1 MRRIFAALAATFCLT
16 QPALAQTCAGQNLM
30 DQLSAEK
37 RAQIEAAVTD
47 IPHRRGLLWQA
58 TKGDQR
64 ITLVGTYHFQDPRHQ
79 AMLDRL
85 QPALDDAAILMVEAG
100 PEEEAKLTEAL
111 ASNPALTVVVD
122 GPTLPERLSGEEWDI
137 LSDAMD
143 DRGIPA
149 FLAAKMQ
156 PWYVSMMLGISPC
169 MIRTAATDGKFSGL
183 DHLLVA
189 EAEKRG
195 LPVRAL
201 EPWDTVFTLFA
212 DLTPAQEEDMIRAT
226 LPAAQY
232 ADDYAVT
239 LADAYFD
246 ADVWTIWEFGR
257 FDAYDN
263 SDLSRAE
270 VDEQLALAQTKL
282 MDNRNASWIG
292 PLTLAA
298 EAAAARNKGVVAG
311 FGALH
316 LPGDQGV
323 LHLLEIEGWRV
334 QRLDD

>member
-1 MRRIFAALAATFCLT
+1 MRHLVAFLFTVLACAGSVS
-16 QPALAQTCAGQNLM
+16 AQGCVGQNLLEVLPA
-30 DQLSAEK
+30 DK
-37 RAQIEAAVTD
+37 RARIDAAVAD
-47 IPHRRGLLWQA
+47 IPYHRGLLWRA
-58 TKGDQR
+58 SKGEQH

-79 AMLDRL
+79 VMLDRL
-85 QPALDDAAILMVEAG
+85 KPALDDAAILMVEAG
-100 PEEEAKLTEAL
+100 PEEEARLTAAL
-111 ASNPALTVVVD
+111 ASNPALTVVLD
-122 GPTLPERLSGEEWDI
+122 GPTLPERLSSEEWDV
-137 LSDAMD
+137 LSDAMEA
-143 DRGIPA
+143 RGIPA

-169 MIRTAATDGKFSGL
+169 MIQGAASAGEVNGL
-183 DHLLVA
+183 DHMLVA
-189 EAEKRG
+189 EAEARG

-201 EPWDTVFTLFA
+201 EPWDTVFSLFS
-212 DLTPAQEEDMIRAT
+212 DLTPAQEEEMIRAT
-226 LPAAQY
+226 LPAAEY

-239 LADAYFD
+239 MADAYFD

-263 SDLSRAE
+263 SDLSRDQ
-270 VDEQLALAQTKL
+270 VDEQMALAKVKL
-282 MDNRNASWIG
+282 MDARNASWIA

-323 LHLLEIEGWRV
+323 LHLLQVAGWQI
-334 QRLDD
+334 QRLDG

>member
-1 MRRIFAALAATFCLT
+1 MRFVAAIASFLIAAPGFAT
-16 QPALAQTCAGQNLM
+16 AQDCVGQNLL
-30 DQLSAEK
+30 DQLPAEK
-37 RAQIEAAVTD
+37 RAQIDAAVAD
-47 IPHRRGLLWQA
+47 VPYHRGLLWQA
-58 TKGDQR
+58 TKGDQH

-85 QPALDDAAILMVEAG
+85 KPALDDAAILMVEAG

-111 ASNPALTVVVD
+111 STNPALTVVVD
-122 GPTLPERLSGEEWDI
+122 GPTLPERLSDEEWDI

-143 DRGIPA
+143 ARGIPA

-169 MIRTAATDGKFSGL
+169 MIRSASNEGQVNGL
-183 DHLLVA
+183 DRMLVA
-189 EAEKRG
+189 EAKARD

-201 EPWDTVFTLFA
+201 EPWDTVFSLFS
-212 DLTPAQEEDMIRAT
+212 DLTPAQEEEMIRAT

-239 LADAYFD
+239 MADAYFD

-257 FDAYDN
+257 FDAYEN
-263 SDLSRAE
+263 SDLSRE
-270 VDEQLALAQTKL
+270 QVDEQLALAKTKL
-282 MDNRNASWIG
+282 MDNRNASWIA
-292 PLTLAA
+292 PLILAA

-323 LHLLEIEGWRV
+323 LQLLQAQGWRV
-334 QRLDD
+334 QRLDG